1 MCQNKSFES
10 VARYDESFRTRIKMT
25 VFRVFPGHDRQPQ
38 GAAPAIPDSGM
49 AGLSRLIR
57 PPVSR
62 APESSTAARTSLPDR
77 KSVVEGRRLSVSLDR
92 GGRRII
98 NKKNK
103 DKQD

>member
-62 APESSTAARTSLPDR
+62 APESYTAARQSFPAPPPPPSAPR
-77 KSVVEGRRLSVSLDR
+77 GHRAGESVVGGKR
-92 GGRRII
+92 GAV
-98 NKKNK
+98 
-103 DKQD
+103 